1 MNIIKLSSTKF
12 KLVLKD
18 PLDIMSNYFTSI
30 FLSSEKEDSNTIVLY
45 ANSITFLKP
54 LLSDPMQLIFSL
66 KRQQEFLEKHGYSF
80 YALNVED
87 IIVINDSIFVCINS
101 NLIKAFKEG
110 TCLLSFYKPYDR
122 PKHIGT
128 SLTFFS
134 PELDKKVLPAIVS
147 YKTAYY
153 SLGAL
158 IIYCLFG
165 SDIKNK
171 NIDEIL
177 LPIKYSKLYW
187 FLKRCL
193 DENPKNRYLIYV

>member
-12 KLVLKD
+12 KLVFKD
-18 PLDIMSNYFTSI
+18 PLDIMLDYFTSI
-30 FLSSEKEDSNTIVLY
+30 FLSSEKQDSNTIVLY

-54 LLSDPMQLIFSL
+54 VILDPMRLILSL
-66 KRQQEFLEKHGYSF
+66 KQQQEFLEKHNYGF
-80 YALNVED
+80 YALNIED
-87 IIVINDSIFVCINS
+87 IIIINDSIFICVNS

-110 TCLLSFYKPYDR
+110 TQLLCFYKPYDR
-122 PKHIGT
+122 PKHIGA

-134 PELDKKVLPAIVS
+134 PELEKKVLPAIVS
-147 YKTAYY
+147 YKTVYY

-158 IIYCLFG
+158 AIYCMFG
-165 SDIKNK
+165 PDSKNK

-177 LPIKYSKLYW
+177 LPIKYSKMYW